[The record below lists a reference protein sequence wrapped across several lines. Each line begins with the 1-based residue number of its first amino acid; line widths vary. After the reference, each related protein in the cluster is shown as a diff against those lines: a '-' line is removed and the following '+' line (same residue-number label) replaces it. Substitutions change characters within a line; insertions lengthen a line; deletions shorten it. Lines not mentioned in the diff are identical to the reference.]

1 MRTASTVAPP
11 AGPLRRESDA
21 WSSSQ
26 PSRSTDLGQDGVMR
40 PGQHNAL
47 TDVTGLRVGHAAL
60 DGPGALSGT
69 TVVLAP
75 PGGAV
80 GGVDVRG
87 SAPGT

>member
-1 MRTASTVAPP
+1 
-11 AGPLRRESDA
+11 
-21 WSSSQ
+21 
-26 PSRSTDLGQDGVMR
+26 MR